1 MTTYNI
7 GVAGYCAQ
15 EFDRDDARSQLES
28 YLSRH
33 AKIHTAI
40 VSGLSDMGV
49 PGIAYRIAKER
60 NIPTIGIAAGIA
72 RGASNLWP
80 CDKIYFVGQNW
91 GDESLFF
98 LGKIDELVAYEGG
111 EQTKREVSLAKE
123 LGIKVT
129 CLSKGGGS
137 DA

>member
-1 MTTYNI
+1 MASYKV

-15 EFDRDDARSQLES
+15 EFDHEDARNQLRQFIKNHPEHD
-28 YLSRH
+28 L
-33 AKIHTAI
+33 TI

-49 PGIAYRIAKER
+49 LGIAYRLADEHGMW
-60 NIPTIGIAAGIA
+60 TVGIAAGKA
-72 RGASNLWP
+72 KGADNLYP
-80 CDKIYFVGQNW
+80 CDEVYFVGKNW

-111 EQTKREVSLAKE
+111 EQTKREVALAKE

-129 CLSKGGGS
+129 ELSYGK
-137 DA
+137 